1 MPARSYLLKGLN
13 MTMTGG
19 GATRDQIR
27 DLQRD
32 LRALGYLRSGIDGAF
47 GPGTA
52 FAVKALQNDLL
63 KNDGT
68 GSDGKAP
75 VSIRSYNKG
84 RVSAVS
90 GAVDF
95 RLAQCISEML
105 DDPNFPIL
113 PQAADPT
120 AENRKIVSTL
130 KAMASPAAPVPFLL
144 GILMQESGLK
154 HFNEP
159 RRGDARFGCLHLEP
173 E

>member
-1 MPARSYLLKGLN
+1 M
-13 MTMTGG
+13 
-19 GATRDQIR
+19 
-27 DLQRD
+27 
-32 LRALGYLRSGIDGAF
+32 
-47 GPGTA
+47 
-52 FAVKALQNDLL
+52 
-63 KNDGT
+63 
-68 GSDGKAP
+68 
-75 VSIRSYNKG
+75 
-84 RVSAVS
+84 S

-113 PQAADPT
+113 PQAADPA

-159 RRGDARFGCLHLEP
+159 RRGDDDTYIVIGLDTNGADKGVVTSRGYGAGQYTLFHHPPRREEVTDFIPHATKNVSRRCASYAISSIASSLDQPQARRP
-173 E
+173 TT